1 MKNILVGFLA
11 FVVVGSG
18 VSVSF
23 ADPYIS
29 GNLGA
34 VILNDSDLDDGVD
47 TGEFSYDTG
56 FGFVAALGT
65 SLQDDIRVEAE
76 LGYRKN
82 DLDEIKVDGLGSG
95 DIDGDVTTVSLMGN
109 AYYDFST
116 ESSFSPY
123 IGAGLGYANIEGDL
137 DDFGDEDDNVFAYQ
151 LILGGSF
158 PSSETLSVDLQ
169 YRYFATEDPEF
180 DGLDSEYSSHNIL
193 IGLRNSF

>member
-158 PSSETLSVDLQ
+158 PSSETLSIDLQ

>member
-1 MKNILVGFLA
+1 MKNILVGFVA

-23 ADPYIS
+23 AGPYIS

-34 VILNDSDLDDGVD
+34 VIVNDSDLDDGVD

-65 SLQDDIRVEAE
+65 SLQNDIRVEAE
-76 LGYRKN
+76 LGYRNN
-82 DLDEIKVDGLGSG
+82 DLDEIKVDGFGSG
-95 DIDGDVTTVSLMGN
+95 DIDGDVTTTSLMGN
-109 AYYDFST
+109 GYYDFST
-116 ESSFSPY
+116 TGSFSPY
-123 IGAGLGYANIEGDL
+123 IGAGVGYANVEGDL

-151 LILGGSF
+151 FILGGSF
-158 PSSETLSVDLQ
+158 ASSETLSVDLQ
-169 YRYFATEDPEF
+169 YRYFATEDPDF
-180 DGLDSEYSSHNIL
+180 DGLDSEYQSHNIM